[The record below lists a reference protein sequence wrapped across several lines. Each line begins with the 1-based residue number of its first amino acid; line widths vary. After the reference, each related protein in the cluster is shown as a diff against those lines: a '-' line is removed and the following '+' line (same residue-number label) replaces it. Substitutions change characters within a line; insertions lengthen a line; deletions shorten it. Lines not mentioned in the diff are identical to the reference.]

1 LSREIEWEIVPA
13 CESTGLGI
21 LTYSPLAA
29 GILTG
34 KYQQDVTPPA
44 HTRMADHP
52 MGPYLRGRSQ
62 DKRTLAVLDAA
73 KTIAGN
79 RGVTMAQ
86 VALSWLAA
94 RPAVS
99 SVILGARTLD
109 QLTANLP
116 TGLQLSTEETALLD
130 KVSAPRV
137 DFPYGGA
144 VAQQMTRQIAGGW
157 PT

>member
-1 LSREIEWEIVPA
+1 MPSPVDSQAGTISHSISRDNRLYPV
-13 CESTGLGI
+13 CS
-21 LTYSPLAA
+21 
-29 GILTG
+29 
-34 KYQQDVTPPA
+34 VT
-44 HTRMADHP
+44 
-52 MGPYLRGRSQ
+52 GRSQ

-116 TGLQLSTEETALLD
+116 TGLQLNTEETALLD

-144 VAQQMTRQIAGGW
+144 IAQQMTRQIA
-157 PT
+157 

>member
-1 LSREIEWEIVPA
+1 M
-13 CESTGLGI
+13 
-21 LTYSPLAA
+21 A
-29 GILTG
+29 G
-34 KYQQDVTPPA
+34 
-44 HTRMADHP
+44 HP
-52 MGPYLRGRSQ
+52 MGSYLRGRSQ

-79 RGVTMAQ
+79 RGVPMAQ
-86 VALSWLAA
+86 IALSWLAA
-94 RPAVS
+94 RQAVS

-116 TGLQLSTEETALLD
+116 TGLRLSTEETALLD
-130 KVSAPRV
+130 EVSAPRV

-144 VAQQMTRQIAGGW
+144 IAHQMTRRIEGGW